1 VSVTR
6 PEPATRRAPDFG
18 LDAPDDAAFAARIP
32 QIAAYL
38 RANFPG
44 LQGLGQHRPHF
55 DPARDRTTDPIEHT
69 LEVLAAL
76 DTTGLAESDVRLLR
90 AATIFHDV
98 GKLLDPFNV
107 RHAIDSA
114 VICAPYLADFPLPP
128 ADRDAA
134 IAIVLHHDVLG
145 RVCQGRITVD
155 EALDL
160 FGTPHLADL
169 TARLSRADVGSIRG
183 LARVLP
189 SIEAAD
195 RAVQALFVARRY
207 SQRYT
212 PPGELTAE
220 VRAILDH
227 LTPHVKLWLTLGDD
241 DDLALS
247 GWRVALL
254 DAVAATGSLAR
265 AAERL
270 DIPYRTARYKLR
282 EIERHLGLALVS
294 GQSGGAAGGTSE
306 LTPAA
311 RELIARWRAFSTG
324 LDAVTTARFA
334 ATFRPPRDTD
344 DDPT

>member
-1 VSVTR
+1 VSVT
-6 PEPATRRAPDFG
+6 PPDPAARLAPDFS

-38 RANFPG
+38 RTNFPG
-44 LQGLGQHRPHF
+44 LQGLRQHRPHF

-76 DTTGLAESDVRLLR
+76 DTTELEPSDVRLLR

-98 GKLLDPFNV
+98 GKLLDPLNV

-114 VICAPYLADFPLPP
+114 LICAPYLADFALPAP
-128 ADRDAA
+128 DQATV

-160 FGTPHLADL
+160 FGTPHLAAL
-169 TARLSRADVGSIRG
+169 TARLSHVDVGAIRG
-183 LARVLP
+183 LTRVLP
-189 SIEAAD
+189 SIAAAD

-220 VRAILDH
+220 VRAILDR
-227 LTPHVKLWLTLGDD
+227 LTPHVKLWLTLGEG

-254 DAVAATGSLAR
+254 EAVAATGSLAR

-282 EIERHLGLALVS
+282 EIERHLGLTLVS

-311 RELIARWRAFSTG
+311 RELIARWRAFSVG
-324 LDAVTTARFA
+324 LDAVATARFA
-334 ATFRPPRDTD
+334 ATFRPPP
-344 DDPT
+344 DPEEPA

>member
-1 VSVTR
+1 VSATL
-6 PEPATRRAPDFG
+6 PDPAARRAPDFG

-44 LQGLGQHRPHF
+44 LRGLRQHRPHF

-76 DTTGLAESDVRLLR
+76 DTTELEPSDVRLLR

-98 GKLLDPFNV
+98 GKLLDPLNV

-114 VICAPYLADFPLPP
+114 LICAPYLADFALPAP
-128 ADRDAA
+128 DQAAA

-160 FGTPHLADL
+160 FGTPHLAAL
-169 TARLSRADVGSIRG
+169 TARLSHADVGAIRG
-183 LARVLP
+183 LTRVLP
-189 SIEAAD
+189 SIAAAD
-195 RAVQALFVARRY
+195 RAVQALFIARRY

-212 PPGELTAE
+212 PPGEPTAE
-220 VRAILDH
+220 VRAILDR
-227 LTPHVKLWLTLGDD
+227 LTPHVKLWLTLGEG

-254 DAVAATGSLAR
+254 EAVAATGSLAR

-282 EIERHLGLALVS
+282 EIERHLGLTLVS

-311 RELIARWRAFSTG
+311 RELIARWRSFSVG
-324 LDAVTTARFA
+324 LDAVATARFA
-334 ATFRPPRDTD
+334 ATFRPPP
-344 DDPT
+344 DPEEPA

>member
-1 VSVTR
+1 VSAT
-6 PEPATRRAPDFG
+6 PPDPAARLAPDFG

-38 RANFPG
+38 CANFPG
-44 LQGLGQHRPHF
+44 LQGLRQHRPHF
-55 DPARDRTTDPIEHT
+55 DPARNRTTDPIEHT

-76 DTTGLAESDVRLLR
+76 DTTELEPSDVRLLR

-98 GKLLDPFNV
+98 GKLLDPLNV

-114 VICAPYLADFPLPP
+114 LICAPYLADFALPAP
-128 ADRDAA
+128 DQATA

-160 FGTPHLADL
+160 FGTPHLAAL
-169 TARLSRADVGSIRG
+169 TARLSHADVGAIRG
-183 LARVLP
+183 LTRVLP
-189 SIEAAD
+189 SIAAAD

-212 PPGELTAE
+212 PPGETTAE
-220 VRAILDH
+220 VRAILDR
-227 LTPHVKLWLTLGDD
+227 LTPHVKLWLTLGEG

-254 DAVAATGSLAR
+254 EAVAATGSLAR

-282 EIERHLGLALVS
+282 EIERHLGLTLVS

-311 RELIARWRAFSTG
+311 RELIARWRSFSVG
-324 LDAVTTARFA
+324 LDAVATARFA
-334 ATFRPPRDTD
+334 ATFRPP
-344 DDPT
+344 PEPEEPA